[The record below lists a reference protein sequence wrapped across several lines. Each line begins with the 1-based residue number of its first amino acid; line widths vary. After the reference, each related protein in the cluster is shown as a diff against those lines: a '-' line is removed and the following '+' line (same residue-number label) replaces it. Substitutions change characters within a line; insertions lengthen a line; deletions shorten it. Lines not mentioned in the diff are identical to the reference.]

1 VFMFYLDKVREER
14 EHLESRDDVTDEIL
28 LKNSHAT
35 QLLEVIRNVAVREGT
50 SILFIASLLVLF

>member
-1 VFMFYLDKVREER
+1 MFMFYLDKVREER